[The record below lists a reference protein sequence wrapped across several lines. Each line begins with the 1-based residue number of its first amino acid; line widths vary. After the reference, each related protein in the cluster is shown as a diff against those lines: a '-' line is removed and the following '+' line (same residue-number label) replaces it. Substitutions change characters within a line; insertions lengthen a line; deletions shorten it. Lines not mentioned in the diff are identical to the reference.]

1 MFVYAGLV
9 SSVISVQI
17 DEEKVITRWHIV
29 RGGEKKFT
37 DHCAIKFD
45 LSLKALIHKQT
56 SKQRVKVWNFNNE
69 KGREKFCELTRA
81 PTSF

>member
-1 MFVYAGLV
+1 MENWKKSTIDYLFVSAGLV

-17 DEEKVITRWHIV
+17 DEEKVVTTWPIV

-37 DHCAIKFD
+37 DHCAIKLD

-56 SKQRVKVWNFNNE
+56 LKQRVKFWNFNDG
-69 KGREKFCELTRA
+69 KG
-81 PTSF
+81 